1 MFWRSVPKHVWPTDE
16 QTLASIKANWVEPF
30 GDMRQELVFI
40 GQGLDES
47 AIKKAL
53 DECLVSEDDML
64 KGEEFWT
71 NLDDPFP
78 PWQEVQ

>member
-1 MFWRSVPKHVWPTDE
+1 MFWRSVPKQDWPSDE

-30 GDMRQELVFI
+30 GDMSQELVFI

-71 NLDDPFP
+71 NLDEPFP